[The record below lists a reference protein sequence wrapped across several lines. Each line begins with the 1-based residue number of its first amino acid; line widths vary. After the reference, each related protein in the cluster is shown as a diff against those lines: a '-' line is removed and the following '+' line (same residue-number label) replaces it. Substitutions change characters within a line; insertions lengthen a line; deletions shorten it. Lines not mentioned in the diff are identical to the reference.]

1 MDIARPLVAVAVLVL
16 SLASATALAE
26 QQRVYQWKDANG
38 VTHYTDTPPPQT
50 HKSRDIDDRGTPAEA
65 PKAKVEES
73 RQCLDARANLQRL
86 QGGQAVGI
94 DTNGD
99 GKADRNLTAD
109 ERASQ
114 VELNHAAVKA
124 YCPATR

>member
-1 MDIARPLVAVAVLVL
+1 MDIARPLVAVLVL

-73 RQCLDARANLQRL
+73 RQCLDARATLQAL
-86 QGGQAVGI
+86 QVGQAVGI
-94 DTNGD
+94 DTDGD

>member
-1 MDIARPLVAVAVLVL
+1 MNRPLPVIAAALLL
-16 SLASATALAE
+16 STVATAAA

-38 VTHYTDTPPPQT
+38 VTHYADMPPTQT

-94 DTNGD
+94 DTDGD